1 MERPDGSN
9 PVMTRAGPSDRGP
22 VAAVAVVATLV
33 VVALLKPWPS
43 DRTDSPQATASPS
56 HISPASPSAGLEAR
70 VALPTM
76 ALDPPATACYAD
88 SGWRVCLLGDS
99 AGQEIQTWL
108 FGAARRAP
116 AATVAATTPAVLM
129 VTRGGAGLGLYAPRS
144 SIERMTGQSVV
155 SAWQIHEGTGVT
167 SWIALRQVASIGAYD
182 VPAGAVYRPP
192 PEGLGSADRWPTG
205 RYIVRLQAATGG
217 WERWFGMQV
226 TTSEHASSR
235 SDYR

>member
-1 MERPDGSN
+1 MERSDGSL

-22 VAAVAVVATLV
+22 VAAVAVVATLI

-43 DRTDSPQATASPS
+43 DWTDTPLANVSPS
-56 HISPASPSAGLEAR
+56 HSNPSSPAAAPEAR

-88 SGWRVCLLGDS
+88 SGWRVCMLGDS

-108 FGAARRAP
+108 FGTAARRS
-116 AATVAATTPAVLM
+116 AATVGPTTPAVLV

-144 SIERMTGQSVV
+144 SMERMTGQSVV
-155 SAWQIHEGTGVT
+155 SAWQIREGTGVT
-167 SWIALRQVASIGAYD
+167 SWIALQHVASIGTYD

-192 PEGLGSADRWPTG
+192 PEGLGSADQWPTG
-205 RYIVRLQAATGG
+205 RYLVRLQAATGG
-217 WERWFGMQV
+217 WERWFGMKV
-226 TTSEHASSR
+226 TSSEHASTR
-235 SDYR
+235 SDHR